1 MNEGVVSLGNSVQL
15 PRLSEFYN
23 PVLQAVHHLGGEGS
37 NAEIV
42 NQVVSFM
49 RLTNEQ
55 LSVTYEDRN
64 NNKTKVEDRI
74 GWARSHLKI
83 AGLLDTPRRSY
94 WTLTEL
100 GRRTRSVNP
109 ADISRAVR
117 DSRADSGSPSQRR
130 GRRSSPSTNEPL
142 LSVHDFYSSSAN
154 WRDELAGII
163 HGLSPR
169 QIQQLLLRLFH
180 ADGMQHIE
188 TLPSG
193 GSADLDGFM
202 ASGGGLLNL
211 RIAFRFLRGGHLTS
225 ADDLDN
231 FRSFT
236 AKSGAVNGILFSTAG
251 FTGEAERFAS
261 TGTPRIELYDLD
273 RLSDSLMQ
281 MSLGIGTEIVRVERV
296 TIDKAFFDS
305 L

>member
-1 MNEGVVSLGNSVQL
+1 MNINYNSVQL
-15 PRLSEFYN
+15 PSISELYN
-23 PVLQAVHHLGGEGS
+23 PVLEAIHQLGGEGTNS
-37 NAEIV
+37 AIDSQVITMLDLSDDQKALSYEGAEG
-42 NQVVSFM
+42 
-49 RLTNEQ
+49 RP
-55 LSVTYEDRN
+55 
-64 NNKTKVEDRI
+64 TKIEHRI
-74 GWARSHLKI
+74 AWARSALKS
-83 AGLLDTPRRSY
+83 AGLLENPRRAT
-94 WTLTEL
+94 WGLTPL
-100 GRRTRSVNP
+100 GRSTRHVDPSE
-109 ADISRAVR
+109 IRRHSMGQHT
-117 DSRADSGSPSQRR
+117 DSETPSQRR
-130 GRRSSPSTNEPL
+130 GRRSSPSKNEPL
-142 LSVHDFYSSSAN
+142 LALDEFFAGTAS

-202 ASGGGLLNL
+202 SSGGGLLNL

-225 ADDLDN
+225 ADDLDD

-261 TGTPRIELYDLD
+261 TGTPRVELYDLD

>member
-1 MNEGVVSLGNSVQL
+1 MNMDAL
-15 PRLSEFYN
+15 PPYEELIN
-23 PVLQAVHHLGGEGS
+23 PVLAALHELGGS
-37 NAEIV
+37 ARKA
-42 NQVVSFM
+42 QVVDRAAETYGLSA
-49 RLTNEQ
+49 TQ
-55 LSVTYEDRN
+55 LEIRYDGGMPVYQNLFNSVRVCLIE
-64 NNKTKVEDRI
+64 
-74 GWARSHLKI
+74 
-83 AGLLDTPRRSY
+83 AGLIEGQTRGV
-94 WTLTEL
+94 WTLTPL
-100 GRRTRSVNP
+100 GHRTRH
-109 ADISRAVR
+109 ADPSEIHRLLETSH
-117 DSRADSGSPSQRR
+117 ADSETPSQPRR
-130 GRRSSPSTNEPL
+130 RRRSSPSKNEPL
-142 LSVHDFYSSSAN
+142 LALDEFFAGTAS

-180 ADGMQHIE
+180 ADGMLHIE

-202 ASGGGLLNL
+202 SSGGGLLNL

-225 ADDLDN
+225 ADDLDD